1 MKRPNFVRMKKGLLV
16 LLLMLS
22 FGIHQGNAQCPMCR
36 SSVESAM
43 KDEGNTKGLG
53 LNDGI
58 LYLLA
63 VPYLAVAVI
72 GGVWYVKKRRM
83 QP

>member
-1 MKRPNFVRMKKGLLV
+1 MIRFNFADMKKALFSILLFTMV
-16 LLLMLS
+16 SS
-22 FGIHQGNAQCPMCR
+22 FPASAQCPMCR

>member
-1 MKRPNFVRMKKGLLV
+1 MKHPNFALMKKGLIVLA
-16 LLLMLS
+16 LLLTVGMD
-22 FGIHQGNAQCPMCR
+22 QGKAQCPMCR

-83 QP
+83 QS